1 MALTLD
7 GMFPDVLSR
16 FLDSAPDWSKHF
28 VPPARPTWRDLEALR
43 FLESLD
49 AVSRAYAEHW
59 SLEEMGYRHFQHQI
73 SLALA
78 VRKALA
84 ANRARKKTRRG
95 GRRTRAQR
103 PVDSLH
109 PAGDTQRLVLYVD
122 MVARRC
128 RVAPPPK
135 LLSLKDQ
142 VAATAASLASISLD
156 APFAA
161 CDVDPPFP
169 QDTAWCSPHR
179 TASMDVERV
188 FARGAVADAAEHLSD
203 YSTGD
208 SRGDDLDDLSVADSG
223 SDCGFSE

>member
-1 MALTLD
+1 MALILD

-16 FLDSAPDWSKHF
+16 FLDSAPDWRKHF

-43 FLESLD
+43 FMESVD
-49 AVSRAYAEHW
+49 AVSRVYAEHW

-84 ANRARKKTRRG
+84 AIRARKKTRRG

-156 APFAA
+156 APLAA
-161 CDVDPPFP
+161 CGVDPPFP
-169 QDTAWCSPHR
+169 QDPPGVHHIALPAWTLSGCSPVGR
-179 TASMDVERV
+179 LLTQ
-188 FARGAVADAAEHLSD
+188 LS
-203 YSTGD
+203 T
-208 SRGDDLDDLSVADSG
+208 
-223 SDCGFSE
+223 